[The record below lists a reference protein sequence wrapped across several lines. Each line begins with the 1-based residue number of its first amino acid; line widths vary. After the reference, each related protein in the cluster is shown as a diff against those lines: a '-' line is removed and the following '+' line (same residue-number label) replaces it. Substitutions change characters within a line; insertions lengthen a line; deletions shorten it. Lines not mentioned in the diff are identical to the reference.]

1 MCRRINKPAL
11 KPIYILNMKI
21 IKSTALLFW
30 GILLFSCNDNK
41 INASVQAHIDSLNMK
56 IQMKSDSLSQLET
69 NKTRVANFYQE
80 LFGNKDS
87 TAIDRYIGSTYIQHN
102 PALPDGKEALKKG
115 VAIWFKG
122 QPKEK
127 VDIQHLGADG
137 NLVYIHTKAKMGP
150 KTVSV
155 IDIFRI
161 ENGKIVEHWDVLQDV
176 PVKSANPHPMF

>member
-1 MCRRINKPAL
+1 
-11 KPIYILNMKI
+11 MKI
-21 IKSTALLFW
+21 IKSILLVLF
-30 GILLFSCNDNK
+30 GILLFSCNNNEV
-41 INASVQAHIDSLNMK
+41 NASMQTHIDSLNMK
-56 IQMKSDSLSQLET
+56 IQMLSDSLNQLET
-69 NKTRVANFYQE
+69 NKTLVANFYQE

-87 TAIDRYIGSTYIQHN
+87 AAIDKYIGSTYIQHN

-115 VAIWFKG
+115 VAVWFKG

-176 PVKSANPHPMF
+176 PIKSANPHPMF